1 MSAALVQLYRPT
13 GPRELALVAQS
24 CFKRW
29 PPRLPDQPIFYPV
42 TNERYAVEIARD
54 WNVPAS
60 GEGYVTR
67 FAVRQEFMDRYAVQ
81 QVGGAHHTEW
91 WVPAEEL
98 EALNDHIVGEIEV
111 LWRFDR
117 EGAQF
122 LRAPLPVQR
131 HVDQLER
138 WPEAGEHILA
148 QYDDESIVVYQAYR
162 PSIAR
167 YALEHGRF
175 GGPDFSF
182 GRMSW
187 IKPNFLW
194 MMFRSGWATKEG
206 QEMVLALRLRRSF
219 FDELLRQAVPSSWSA
234 STHATKEAW
243 SHALA
248 RSEVRLQWDPDH
260 APSGAKLPRRALQL
274 GLRGSMLAA
283 FASSDVLL
291 EVIDM
296 TGFVASQRPWATDD
310 SKTLMTPVEQVYPGL
325 EQIQETSE

>member
-1 MSAALVQLYRPT
+1 VKEDTVLMFRPT
-13 GPRELALVAQS
+13 GPQEWALVAAS
-24 CFKRW
+24 GCRRW

-42 TNERYAVEIARD
+42 TNEQYAIEIARD
-54 WNVPAS
+54 WNVRAS

-67 FAVRQEFMDRYAVQ
+67 FRVKKAFMDRYPVQ

-98 EALNDHIVGEIEV
+98 EALNEQIVGPIEPI
-111 LWRFDR
+111 WRFD
-117 EGAQF
+117 AQGGHF
-122 LRAPLPVQR
+122 LAAPIPVER
-131 HVDQLER
+131 YADQLLH
-138 WPEAGEHILA
+138 WPESGEHVLA
-148 QYDDESIVVYQAYR
+148 QYDDESVVVYQAYR

-194 MMFRSGWATKEG
+194 MMFRSGWAMKQG
-206 QEMVLALRLRRSF
+206 QEMVLALRLRRDF
-219 FDELLRQAVPSSWSA
+219 FDELLRQAVPSSWDTSQYDTREKWA
-234 STHATKEAW
+234 AAVET
-243 SHALA
+243 
-248 RSEVRLQWDPDH
+248 SEVRLQWDPDH
-260 APSGAKLPRRALQL
+260 APSGAKVPRRALQL

-283 FASSDVLL
+283 MASDALI

-296 TGFVASQRPWATDD
+296 TEFVASQRPWAQDD
-310 SKTLMTPVEQVYPGL
+310 STTLVTPTEHVYPWPSGR
-325 EQIQETSE
+325 QELNK